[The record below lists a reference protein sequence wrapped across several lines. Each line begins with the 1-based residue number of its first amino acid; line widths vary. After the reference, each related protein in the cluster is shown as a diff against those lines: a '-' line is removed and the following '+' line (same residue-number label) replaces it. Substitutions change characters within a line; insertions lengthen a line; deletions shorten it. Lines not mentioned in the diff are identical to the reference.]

1 MLYPPVQD
9 DLKGVASIMQLQEEG
24 NLWYTL
30 WSMDREK
37 ERKRRK
43 RIIMESVR
51 TSVATLLL
59 LGIGLLTFAWF
70 HHARPQQHQSAG
82 LATVTPTPAAVAQ
95 ALEQDALPEQSTPA
109 PSDAPMS
116 TPEPTPVYV
125 PWIKKFADQFTDTVV
140 SHETGY
146 TSPDL
151 SVHISKVQY
160 GKAKTAIYY
169 LADIYLTDVFQFET
183 VLAKDSYGHGLR
195 ESVKDMAQRHG
206 ALLAITGDT
215 YGNQDAGIVIRNGI
229 VHRQEPSGF
238 DVCVLYY
245 DGTLRTFSPE
255 EFSLEQAISDG
266 AYQAWC
272 FGPLLLDKE
281 GQPIPDE
288 KLNTSKNIRRANP
301 RAGIGYYEPGHY
313 CFVVVDGRTDD
324 ASGLTLEQFSQ
335 LFADLGC
342 QAAYNMDGGR
352 SAEMYYS
359 GSILNDPYKGGRS
372 VSDCLIIRET
382 FGKEP

>member
-1 MLYPPVQD
+1 
-9 DLKGVASIMQLQEEG
+9 MQLQEEG
-24 NLWYTL
+24 HLCYTL

-37 ERKRRK
+37 EKKRRK
-43 RIIMESVR
+43 RIIWEAIR
-51 TSVATLLL
+51 TTVATLMLL
-59 LGIGLLTFAWF
+59 AISLLTFAWF
-70 HHARPQQHQSAG
+70 HHARPKKRMSAG
-82 LATVTPTPAAVAQ
+82 LVTATPTPAAIAQ
-95 ALEQDALPEQSTPA
+95 ALEREALSNTATPA
-109 PSDAPMS
+109 PSDEAVS
-116 TPEPTPVYV
+116 TPEPTPVYI
-125 PWIKKFADQFTDTVV
+125 PWIEKFSDQFTETIV
-140 SHETGY
+140 SGEDGY

-151 SVHISKVQY
+151 AVHISKVQY
-160 GKAKTAIYY
+160 GKADTAMYY
-169 LADIYLTDVFQFET
+169 LADIHLTDVFQFAT

-195 ESVKDMAQRHG
+195 ESVKEMGQRSG

-245 DGTLRTFSPE
+245 DGTLRTFFPDA
-255 EFSLEQAISDG
+255 FSLEQAIADG

-272 FGPLLLDKE
+272 FGPLLLD
-281 GQPIPDE
+281 GQGNPLPDE
-288 KLNTSKNIRRANP
+288 QLNTSKNIRRANP

-313 CFVVVDGRTDD
+313 CFVVVDGRTGD

-342 QAAYNMDGGR
+342 KAAYNMDGGR
-352 SAEMYYS
+352 SAEMFYS